1 MVAVTPFVETPEPM
15 PSPIP
20 TAAALLEHDPQ
31 TAAALVEHDP
41 QTAAA
46 LVEHDPQMGDEDN
59 HKGTPIACGA
69 RASME
74 TSG

>member
-1 MVAVTPFVETPEPM
+1 MVAVTPSVETPEPM

-20 TAAALLEHDPQ
+20 

-74 TSG
+74 KSG